1 MFRLFGRKK
10 ELDCDHV
17 QSLASDYVDQ
27 ELDET
32 VLGRVHRHLEF
43 CRPCQA
49 FISSFSKTVRLLR
62 AVPQEQ
68 APDALTQSIVEQTK
82 GKG

>member
-1 MFRLFGRKK
+1 MLRLFGRKK
-10 ELDCDHV
+10 EVDCDDV

-27 ELDET
+27 DLDET
-32 VLGRVHRHLEF
+32 VLAKVHRHLEF

-62 AVPQEQ
+62 SVPQEQ
-68 APDALTQSIVEQTK
+68 APGALTQGIIERTK
-82 GKG
+82 EPS

>member
-1 MFRLFGRKK
+1 MLRLFGRKK
-10 ELDCDHV
+10 EVDCDDV
-17 QSLASDYVDQ
+17 QSLASSYVDQ

-32 VLGRVHRHLEF
+32 VLERVHRHLEF

-62 AVPQEQ
+62 SVPQEQ
-68 APDALTQSIVEQTK
+68 APDSLIQSIVEQTRDK
-82 GKG
+82 R